1 MNVYAVDFSK
11 ETVNPLAKF
20 GNLAVILNV
29 VIPTL
34 VIGSG
39 LVFLAAFLY
48 GGFTV
53 ITAGGE
59 PKNIEKAQ
67 SIIKYALIGLL
78 IVVLSFL
85 MMKVIEVVLNI
96 DLPL

>member
-1 MNVYAVDFSK
+1 MNVYAVDLSDT
-11 ETVNPLAKF
+11 TVNPLAKF
-20 GNLAVILNV
+20 GDLGGILNV

-34 VIGSG
+34 ILGAA
-39 LVFLAAFLY
+39 LIFLGALLY
-48 GGFTV
+48 GGYTI

-59 PKNIEKAQ
+59 PKNLQKAQ
-67 SIIKYALIGLL
+67 SIMKYALIGLI

-85 MMKVIEVVLNI
+85 LTKVIEILLNI

>member
-1 MNVYAVDFSK
+1 MDVYAVDLADPAN
-11 ETVNPLAKF
+11 NPLAKF
-20 GNLAVILNV
+20 SDLSVILNV

-39 LVFLAAFLY
+39 VMFLGALLY
-48 GGFTV
+48 GGFTI

-59 PKNIEKAQ
+59 PKNIQKAQ
-67 SIIKYALIGLL
+67 SIMKYALIGLL

-85 MMKVIEVVLNI
+85 MMKMIEVVLNV